1 MCFHQQ
7 AIDAFGKICCRV
19 FCELCS
25 FQVFVQIIHAFAKFN
40 LNAAFSSLFES
51 FPKSFFCRISV
62 LFLPNFNFKIG
73 HIAVLLLILIYRI
86 DNCQCYCCLISPI
99 AQMEASAP
107 PWCFILFYI
116 SDCDVQFRYW
126 YHSAHQT
133 ATVNSATDAVSLFPP
148 LKAMPLEG
156 CKCARSEAA
165 HQTAMVNSA
174 TDAVSYFPQL
184 KVMPPLKRCR

>member
-1 MCFHQQ
+1 M
-7 AIDAFGKICCRV
+7 
-19 FCELCS
+19 
-25 FQVFVQIIHAFAKFN
+25 
-40 LNAAFSSLFES
+40 
-51 FPKSFFCRISV
+51 IS
-62 LFLPNFNFKIG
+62 FKIG

-86 DNCQCYCCLISPI
+86 DNFQCYCYLNSPI

-174 TDAVSYFPQL
+174 TDAVSYFPQF
-184 KVMPPLKRCR
+184 KVMPPLKRCRWCCLFGWSVGPGICNTCVVSVHHWSDAAVVAKGRSADHTRVVILAK